1 MTDTEAADRFR
12 HQCTSAGV
20 HTVEVAIGDTQGH
33 LRGKRVP
40 VERFFSTVATAGVA
54 IADAIFVMDAQDDLT
69 DNPYINMD
77 TGYLDCSLIPDLS
90 TGRVLTHRP
99 GYAIVFTD
107 VFDEHGQPH
116 ELSPRRV
123 LATQIERCRGLGYEP
138 IAATELEFYLCG
150 DGWTPVQNHI
160 KYSSLTDAV
169 ALEECI
175 ADMRAGLGGAGLEV
189 ESSNAEYGPGLIE
202 VNIAYTDAMTAA
214 DEAVLFKSI
223 VKQVAVSHG
232 MQATFMP
239 KLWADQSGS
248 GMHVHTS
255 LNSGLDSGGANAFAD
270 SDGAPNELM
279 SHWLAGLLEHARSI
293 SLLGSPTDNGAKRVR
308 PYTFAPTHV
317 HWGGDNRTV
326 LARCITE
333 AGSPANRVEFR
344 SGGADATAHLI
355 IAGVLAAGCD
365 GLERSLEPPPMSI
378 GDMYTNPGDC
388 APLPATLADAIAAYE
403 GSALAGMLGETFS
416 TNYLCTAKHELALA
430 AENSPDPD
438 NVNDWERA
446 RLAAHC

>member
-12 HQCTSAGV
+12 DQCTEAEV
-20 HTVEVAIGDTQGH
+20 HTVEVAVPDTQGH

-40 VERFFSTVATAGVA
+40 AARFFDTVDIAGVA

-77 TGYLDCSLIPDLS
+77 TGYLDCRLIPDLA

-107 VFDEHGQPH
+107 VLDEHGRPH
-116 ELSPRRV
+116 PLAPRLV
-123 LATQIERCRGLGYEP
+123 LAQQIERCRRLGYEP
-138 IAATELEFYLCG
+138 VAATELEFYLCHP
-150 DGWTPVQNHI
+150 DWSPVQSHI

-169 ALEECI
+169 ALEDCI
-175 ADMRAGLGGAGLEV
+175 ADMRAGLLGAGLDV
-189 ESSNAEYGPGLIE
+189 ESSNAEYGPGQME
-202 VNIAYTDAMTAA
+202 VNISYGDAMTAA
-214 DEAVLFKSI
+214 DETVLFKSI
-223 VKQVAVSHG
+223 VKQVAHG
-232 MQATFMP
+232 HGLSATFMP
-239 KLWADQSGS
+239 KLWAGQTGS

-255 LNSGLDSGGANAFAD
+255 LNVDGANAFAD

-279 SHWLAGLLEHARSI
+279 SKWLGGLVTHAESL

-317 HWGGDNRTV
+317 HWGLDNRTV
-326 LARCITE
+326 MARCITE

-344 SGGADATAHLI
+344 AAGADANPHLM

-365 GLERSLEPPPMSI
+365 GLERSLAPPPMSE

-403 GSALAGMLGETFS
+403 GSALAAQLGEEFS
-416 TNYLCTAKHELALA
+416 TNYLCTANHELVLA
-430 AENSPDPD
+430 AENSPDPED
-438 NVNDWERA
+438 VNDWERA
-446 RLAAHC
+446 RFAAHC